1 MKFKNKKT
9 GKIVETSV
17 KVVEDMFKRNSDYE
31 IIAEPKKELTV
42 PEIKAK
48 LDELGIEYDKN
59 ANKAT
64 LTALL
69 PNEEE

>member
-17 KVVEDMFKRNSDYE
+17 KVVEDMFKRNADYE
-31 IIAEPKKELTV
+31 TIAEPKKELTV